1 MAGEIINLRRA
12 RKQKAR
18 AEREQEAAENRRR
31 FGQTKAEKETEAATR
46 EQAARLLDAHKR
58 ETPDG

>member
-31 FGQTKAEKETEAATR
+31 FGQTKGEKETEAATR
-46 EQAARLLDAHKR
+46 EQAARLLEAHRR